1 MTSSEMV
8 VVAIPDQVR
17 WLSLRAVALS
27 GVLEEPLVGGI
38 GNILSQTIR
47 EYGLIRRAQAVPGT
61 GTSEGPRE

>member
-1 MTSSEMV
+1 MV

-27 GVLEEPLVGGI
+27 GVPEEPLVGEI

-47 EYGLIRRAQAVPGT
+47 EYGLIDEDKV
-61 GTSEGPRE
+61 